1 MQLAAGLVS
10 AVSATTISMLSAV
23 SVFDDPKSGDRE
35 KAVAVLNCLAS
46 FSQVAVVGGPAGMA
60 AGAIVSML
68 LGVISLILEAT
79 GEHRE
84 TMMEQLEKKL
94 RELKAEDEADDVNA
108 ARIMIDRQQSAVKSF
123 HNASRTWDQ
132 LMATAPLTH
141 GISEFKLV
149 KAGEWLSGPQ
159 TRA

>member
-23 SVFDDPKSGDRE
+23 SVFEDPKSGDRE

-94 RELKAEDEADDVNA
+94 RELKAEDEADGVNA
-108 ARIMIDRQQSAVKSF
+108 AGSCSTG
-123 HNASRTWDQ
+123 NSRPSSPST
-132 LMATAPLTH
+132 
-141 GISEFKLV
+141 
-149 KAGEWLSGPQ
+149 
-159 TRA
+159 TRAGRGTS